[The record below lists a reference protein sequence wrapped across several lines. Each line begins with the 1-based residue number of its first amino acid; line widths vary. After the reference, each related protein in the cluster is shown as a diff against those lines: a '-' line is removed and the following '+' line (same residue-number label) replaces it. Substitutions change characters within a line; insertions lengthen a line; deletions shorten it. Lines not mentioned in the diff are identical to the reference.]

1 MCGEGG
7 EYETFT
13 LDCPLFNKRIVMYVL
28 LVNPPS
34 NIGQC
39 LEFYFV
45 SSVMFQLIYYL
56 LIVTKLK
63 CLVACFCCTRT
74 VKMYRLIIG
83 YIVELFFATTAGF
96 YTLLSTTSD
105 LLLPASSVG
114 HLSETKKQEG
124 CRKRG
129 SPQLRWEDCVKRDPR
144 KAEEEEKWREKANN
158 RDQQKRI
165 TKVAVV
171 TTTPDLPLQNVKH
184 EEKQESCPSSS

>member
-13 LDCPLFNKRIVMYVL
+13 LDCPIFNKRIVMYVS
-28 LVNPPS
+28 LVTPPS
-34 NIGQC
+34 NIVLLCILSDISANLLSFDSHKVEMLGC
-39 LEFYFV
+39 
-45 SSVMFQLIYYL
+45 MFL
-56 LIVTKLK
+56 LCSDSENVQID
-63 CLVACFCCTRT
+63 
-74 VKMYRLIIG
+74 YRLHCGIILRHHCR
-83 YIVELFFATTAGF
+83 VC
-96 YTLLSTTSD
+96 TLLSTTSD

-129 SPQLRWEDCVKRDPR
+129 RPHLRWEDCVKRDPR